1 MTKPNAARRV
11 VPGRS
16 GFGLNGS
23 AIIILAMNSSAR
35 AERNLPRES
44 GILLTNNY
52 LNKGIVSRLDSAPYP
67 TLWTAEPADF
77 AEMT

>member
-1 MTKPNAARRV
+1 
-11 VPGRS
+11 
-16 GFGLNGS
+16 
-23 AIIILAMNSSAR
+23 MNSSAR